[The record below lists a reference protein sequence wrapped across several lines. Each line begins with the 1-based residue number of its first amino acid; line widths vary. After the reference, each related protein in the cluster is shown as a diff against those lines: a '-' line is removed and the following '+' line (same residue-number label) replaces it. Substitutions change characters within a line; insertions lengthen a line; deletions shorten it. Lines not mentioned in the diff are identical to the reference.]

1 MSAFLEETEG
11 LDEIRKEEPSAAI
24 PPMVRFDHHVR
35 SITRI
40 LVMYCGTRKAVS
52 ERQDY
57 LGSDTPATA
66 QEQIR
71 QYQQRFFRCC
81 RWRDRRPF
89 WCKRKIG

>member
-40 LVMYCGTRKAVS
+40 LIMYCGPRKAVS
-52 ERQDY
+52 ER
-57 LGSDTPATA
+57 
-66 QEQIR
+66 
-71 QYQQRFFRCC
+71 
-81 RWRDRRPF
+81 
-89 WCKRKIG
+89 